1 MGMIINPYRFGS
13 DANIAF
19 VANAADGTDLTTYS
33 FAGQNLGTASADRY
47 IVAAFA
53 HRAGAGTPT
62 GSTVTI
68 GGVGATFLAGVSNGT
83 GRCEL
88 WIALVPTGTTGTISI
103 TWSAGV
109 ARCVMGAWALTSLQS
124 STPTATYSSIA
135 SPMSVSANIAA
146 GGVALA
152 MGFANVSATATWAG
166 LNENFDNTTAD
177 GCIGSGA
184 SQAFATAQTGLT
196 ISMTGS
202 STLTPDPVFMA
213 AVFR

>member
-1 MGMIINPYRFGS
+1 MGLIINPYMFGS
-13 DANIAF
+13 PAAIAF

-62 GSTVTI
+62 GSSVTI
-68 GGVGATFLAGVSNGT
+68 GGVSATFLAGVSNGT

-88 WIALVPTGTTGTISI
+88 WIAAVPTGTTGTIAI

-109 ARCVMGAWALTSLQS
+109 ARCVMGAWALTNLQS
-124 STPTATYSSIA
+124 STPTATYSSTA
-135 SPMSVSANIAA
+135 SPMSASANISA

-152 MGFANVSATATWAG
+152 LGFANVAATATWAG
-166 LNENFDNTTAD
+166 LTEDFDNTTAD
-177 GCIGSGA
+177 SCIGSGA
-184 SQAFATAQTGLT
+184 SLAFATAQTGLT

-202 STLTPDPVFMA
+202 VALSPDPVFMA
-213 AVFR
+213 AAFR